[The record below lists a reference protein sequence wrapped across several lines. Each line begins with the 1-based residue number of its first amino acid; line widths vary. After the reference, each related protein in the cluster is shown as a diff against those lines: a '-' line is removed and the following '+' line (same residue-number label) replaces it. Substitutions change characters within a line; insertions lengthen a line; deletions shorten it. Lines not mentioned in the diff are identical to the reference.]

1 MFIPKAQARQ
11 SHRFHLVNPEEL
23 ETFEEWAEWLEALLH
38 NPCSIFERDNELI
51 LLEIKQLVE
60 RINGLKIEVYSD
72 EHPPP
77 HFHVKAPEIDAS
89 FSIEDCS
96 LLKGKISSVAEQKVR
111 YWHHYSKPKLIDAWN
126 SSRPSNCTVGP
137 YSGA

>member
-1 MFIPKAQARQ
+1 MFIPKDLARQ
-11 SHRFHLVNPEEL
+11 IHRFHQVNPEEL

-38 NPCSIFERDNELI
+38 NPCSILERDGELI
-51 LLEIKQLVE
+51 LLEIKQLVA
-60 RINGLKIEVYSD
+60 RINGLKIEVYAD

-77 HFHVKAPEIDAS
+77 HFHVKAPDINVS

-96 LLKGKISSVAEQKVR
+96 LLKGKISAGAEQKVR
-111 YWHHYSKPKLIDAWN
+111 YWHRHSKATLIEAWN
-126 SSRPSNCTVGP
+126 STRPSNCTVGL